1 MNSKE
6 AVKTVIGTFSVEE
19 NKIIS
24 IILHNVTIEKEDV
37 VDAITVLKQLAGG
50 MPSSKLIDTR
60 FNYSITKSAKKY
72 WEESVTFSS
81 SFAIAYI
88 IKSDLRKRLMNLYL
102 KFFSPKIKIMY
113 FTNHTEAYNWLKSNP
128 FAF

>member
-6 AVKTVIGTFSVEE
+6 AIKTVIGTFSVEE

-37 VDAITVLKQLAGG
+37 VDAIAVLKQLAGG

-60 FNYSITKSAKKY
+60 FNDSITSSAKKY
-72 WEESVTFSS
+72 WEDSITYSS
-81 SFAIAYI
+81 SFAIAYVL
-88 IKSDLRKRLMNLYL
+88 KSVFRKRLANLYL
-102 KFFSPKIKIMY
+102 KFLSPKVKIRY
-113 FTNHTEAYNWLKSNP
+113 FTDHTEAYNWLKGNP
-128 FAF
+128 FGF

>member
-6 AVKTVIGTFSVEE
+6 TVKTVIGTFSVEE

-24 IILHNVTIEKEDV
+24 IILHDVTIEKEDV
-37 VDAITVLKQLAGG
+37 MDAIVVLKQLGKN
-50 MPSSKLIDTR
+50 MPSAKLIDTR
-60 FNYSITKSAKKY
+60 FHGAITAEAKKY
-72 WEESVTFSS
+72 WEQSVIYSS

-88 IKSDLRKRLMNLYL
+88 IRSDLKKSLSNLYV
-102 KFFSPKIKIMY
+102 KIFSPKVKMKY

-128 FAF
+128 FGV